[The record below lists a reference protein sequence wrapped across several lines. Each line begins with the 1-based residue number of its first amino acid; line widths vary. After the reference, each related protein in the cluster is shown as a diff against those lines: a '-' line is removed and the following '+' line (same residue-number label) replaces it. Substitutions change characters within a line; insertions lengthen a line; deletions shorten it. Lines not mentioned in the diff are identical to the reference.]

1 MVYGFFGQIGVLI
14 PRIGQLEGDSRAH
27 KLLKKVPKVCEQHG
41 RRTGLEG
48 EKQWSIGQWN
58 PMQLDSWTS
67 VLFIQLVGLTDH
79 EPNGLGP
86 SAPEE
91 NLGADFWGFL
101 APSKANF
108 WGLLA
113 IDLGA

>member
-1 MVYGFFGQIGVLI
+1 MGEE
-14 PRIGQLEGDSRAH
+14 PDSRA
-27 KLLKKVPKVCEQHG
+27 K
-41 RRTGLEG
+41 
-48 EKQWSIGQWN
+48 SNGQSDSGT
-58 PMQLDSWTS
+58 QCSWTS